1 MPANAEIAQEQ
12 TLFGVLPY
20 IKAQQQGYPRMSHIT
35 IVEGS
40 CDLSHDRKACWTWIK
55 HMYKA
60 SGLSPSQSS

>member
-40 CDLSHDRKACWTWIK
+40 CDLSHDRKAC
-55 HMYKA
+55 
-60 SGLSPSQSS
+60 